1 MLGPKEFKEAK
12 SKRIKDKKCKECL
25 IIFTP
30 QRPLQ
35 SVCSPKCAIA
45 HNKKLEAKKEK
56 KEWSEQKAV
65 LKEKITSKAEWLNI
79 AQKVFNTYIRIRD
92 KDKPC
97 ISCGT
102 IKQDIQWHGG
112 HYFSVSAQS
121 NLRFDE
127 DNVHKQCG
135 NYCNKNMH
143 GNLILYSEQLPLR
156 IGVERFEALKARRGQ
171 KVHYSIPEIK
181 ELIVKYK
188 NKTKELLR
196 LNK

>member
-1 MLGPKEFKEAK
+1 MLGPKDFKV
-12 SKRIKDKKCKECL
+12 KDKKCKECL

-45 HNKKLEAKKEK
+45 HNKMLEAKKEK
-56 KEWSEQKAV
+56 KEWSKEKAV
-65 LKEKITSKAEWLNI
+65 LKDKITSKAEWLNI

-92 KDKPC
+92 KALPC

-102 IKQDIQWHGG
+102 NKQDIQYHAG
-112 HYFSVSAQS
+112 HFYSCGSHS

-135 NYCNKNMH
+135 NYCNKNLH
-143 GNLILYSEQLPLR
+143 GNLIAYSEQLPLR
-156 IGVERFEALKARRGQ
+156 IGIERFEALKSRRGQ
-171 KVHYSIPEIK
+171 VVHYSIPEIK
-181 ELIVKYK
+181 ELIETYK
-188 NKTKELLR
+188 IKTKKLIKEYETES
-196 LNK
+196 N